1 MKITKAQLKKL
12 IKEEIETMEEA
23 EHDDRFLTVAQ
34 ARAKDQERLTQ
45 LTGESEEARLARSRA
60 ARDLVDLADSLR
72 MAGKSIGRH
81 PGLNSAEP
89 GGFTDSSVRNLPKL
103 LQGLKKAVADV
114 EDMIRAYNS

>member
-81 PGLNSAEP
+81 PGLNST
-89 GGFTDSSVRNLPKL
+89 FTKSSVRDLPEI